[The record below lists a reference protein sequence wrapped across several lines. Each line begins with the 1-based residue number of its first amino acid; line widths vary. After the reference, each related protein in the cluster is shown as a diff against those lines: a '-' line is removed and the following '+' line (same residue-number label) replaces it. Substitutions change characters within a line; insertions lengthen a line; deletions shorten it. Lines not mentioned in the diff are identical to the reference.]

1 MQTFIDRMQDGCV
14 PNWTDKYH
22 WNFYEW
28 SDGLCGELMKETS
41 PCTDAALNCLFSIAL
56 QKMQTMAEA
65 LGEKAEYQQRAER
78 VNRAVYQTFYDAES
92 GSFRNS
98 TQDAGR
104 SILVN
109 ALAILC
115 GAVKGSEAEALAA
128 KLTDACNTWTPA
140 TLSMVCFFYDALLI
154 VDRDKYKPFILRDI
168 DSKYQKM
175 LDAGATSFW
184 ETEIGQSDF
193 EDAGSLCHG
202 WSSMPVYYYSILLD
216 E

>member
-1 MQTFIDRMQDGCV
+1 M
-14 PNWTDKYH
+14 
-22 WNFYEW
+22 
-28 SDGLCGELMKETS
+28 
-41 PCTDAALNCLFSIAL
+41 
-56 QKMQTMAEA
+56 
-65 LGEKAEYQQRAER
+65 
-78 VNRAVYQTFYDAES
+78 
-92 GSFRNS
+92 
-98 TQDAGR
+98 
-104 SILVN
+104 N

-115 GAVKGSEAEALAA
+115 GAVKGGEAEALAA

-140 TLSMVCFFYDALLI
+140 TLSMVCFLYDALLL
-154 VDRDKYKPFILRDI
+154 VDREQYKPFILRDI